1 MAQKDLRCAHGT
13 DSAPVFDHRMAD
25 ICDPIW
31 VLWRMDCAAFRA
43 ALAVCA
49 GLGGDDRSAIF
60 AAT

>member
-1 MAQKDLRCAHGT
+1 MAQIERPSLITEWPTFATLLGCYGGWIA
-13 DSAPVFDHRMAD
+13 
-25 ICDPIW
+25 
-31 VLWRMDCAAFRA
+31 LLFRA